1 MKSQHMIMICAVLF
15 CLALITYSMPFLLIK
30 DETLNET
37 LLTNTTKSENKNF
50 KNETLYI
57 VENAQLKQELH
68 AIKAEIAAR
77 QYSNKRVGILTIH
90 AGAGY
95 NWANITID
103 NHKRYAKKHGYAYYI
118 ENGKGALDD
127 DNKVDSR
134 AAVWSKISA
143 LLRHMADDKHDWY
156 WALDMDTLF
165 MNSTIKAEDIL
176 DDNYD
181 LVVDD
186 DCNMFNG
193 IHIF

>member
-1 MKSQHMIMICAVLF
+1 MPNLVARNEQSK
-15 CLALITYSMPFLLIK
+15 LIAT
-30 DETLNET
+30 
-37 LLTNTTKSENKNF
+37 
-50 KNETLYI
+50 
-57 VENAQLKQELH
+57 NAQLRQELEN
-68 AIKAEIAAR
+68 IKGEISAR
-77 QYSNKRVGILTIH
+77 QYSNKRVGILSIH

-95 NWANITID
+95 NWASIAID

-127 DNKVDSR
+127 VNKVDSR
-134 AAVWSKISA
+134 PAVWSKLSA

-165 MNSTIKAEDIL
+165 MNTTIKAEDML

-181 LVVDD
+181 LVVNN

-193 IHIF
+193 TYIFNQSRIILHQKLKMEQEISTARYFHFLFSS

>member
-1 MKSQHMIMICAVLF
+1 MIIITVISITVANKSD
-15 CLALITYSMPFLLIK
+15 LIFGRENTQLKELIA
-30 DETLNET
+30 
-37 LLTNTTKSENKNF
+37 
-50 KNETLYI
+50 
-57 VENAQLKQELH
+57 ENAQLKEVINSTKSKISAHLF
-68 AIKAEIAAR
+68 
-77 QYSNKRVGILTIH
+77 SNKRVGILSIH

-103 NHKRYAKKHGYAYYI
+103 NHKRYAKKHGYSYYI

-134 AAVWSKISA
+134 GAVWSKLSA
-143 LLRHMADDKHDWY
+143 LLRHMADDKHDWF

-165 MNSTIKAEDIL
+165 MNTTLKAEDMV

-181 LVVDD
+181 LVVNK

-193 IHIF
+193 INLF

>member
-1 MKSQHMIMICAVLF
+1 MMPNIVARNEQSELI
-15 CLALITYSMPFLLIK
+15 AL
-30 DETLNET
+30 N
-37 LLTNTTKSENKNF
+37 
-50 KNETLYI
+50 
-57 VENAQLKQELH
+57 VQLKKELDI
-68 AIKAEIAAR
+68 IKAEISAR

-95 NWANITID
+95 SWAHITID
-103 NHKRYAKKHGYAYYI
+103 NHKRYAKKHGYSYYI

-127 DNKVDSR
+127 DNKVDPR
-134 AAVWSKISA
+134 PAVWTKLSA

-165 MNSTIKAEDIL
+165 MNSTVKAEDML

-181 LVVDD
+181 LVVNN

-193 IHIF
+193 IHMF